1 MKATNSP
8 EANDNAKLA
17 IQTTGLC
24 RSFGSRKV
32 VDNVSIEVAPGSIYG
47 FLGPNG
53 SGKTTTIKMLLGLLR
68 PDTGRV
74 LVHGIDSSKNRRE
87 VSAMMGSLLEANS
100 FYPNMSGRQNLAMTA
115 CLIGATP
122 KDIDYSLEVVELRND
137 AGRKVEE
144 YSLGMRQRLGIAR
157 ALLGRPKVLILDEPT
172 NGLDPNG
179 ISDMRN
185 FLRRLPSETGAS
197 ILLSSHLL
205 SEVEQI
211 VTHLGIICEGRLIRQ
226 GSLSGIKE
234 SMASDLLVETDCAAK
249 TDWVASQLGLQSRPG
264 RSGCYRTD
272 LYRGRNKDLAA
283 EFVARLVQSGV
294 SVYSVSPETVSLEEL
309 YRNDLENAQYGGSRN
324 D

>member
-1 MKATNSP
+1 MEMTKRPSSYDDT
-8 EANDNAKLA
+8 KLA
-17 IQTTGLC
+17 IQTVSLC

-32 VDNVSIEVAPGSIYG
+32 VDNVSIEVVPGSIYG

-68 PDTGRV
+68 PDAGSI
-74 LVHGIDSSKNRRE
+74 LVHGVDLLQNRRA

-100 FYPNMSGRQNLAMTA
+100 FYPNITGRQNLAMTA
-115 CLIGATP
+115 SLIGATV
-122 KDIDYSLEVVELRND
+122 KDVDHSLDIVELGND
-137 AGRKVEE
+137 AGRKVSE

-157 ALLGRPKVLILDEPT
+157 ALLGKPKILILDEPT
-172 NGLDPNG
+172 NGLDPDG

-211 VTHLGIICEGRLIRQ
+211 VTHLGIVCEGRLIRQ
-226 GSLSGIKE
+226 GTLSGIKE
-234 SMASDLLVETDCAAK
+234 SMTSDLLVETDCAEK
-249 TDWVASQLGLQSRPG
+249 TEWIAAHLGLRSRPG
-264 RSGCYRTD
+264 RPGFYRTD
-272 LYRGRNKDLAA
+272 LYRGQSKDLAA

-294 SVYSVSPETVSLEEL
+294 SVYAVTPVSVSLEEF
-309 YRNDLENAQYGGSRN
+309 YRSDLAIARLGSTPY